1 MSAVGAPVV
10 GRGVDREIAGG
21 GEVDRRDRDGRGAGF
36 VQRDGQV
43 GAVGAVEQV
52 DAVEA
57 RSRRRAGRSGVRMAS
72 NCVARLARTVVS
84 EVCCAWVISAWA
96 DCTSL
101 VIEVMPLL
109 AAWIVLM
116 PFAIESSRLPRSLAR
131 FCRPCAVK
139 KLIGLSSA
147 VLTRLPVASLVW
159 VDVIRSEVF
168 CNCSRLARTPA
179 VRTISAHRDS
189 P

>member
-1 MSAVGAPVV
+1 MSAVLPQLLFELLMREA
-10 GRGVDREIAGG
+10 GR
-21 GEVDRRDRDGRGAGF
+21 GEVDGVDRDGRSAAF

-57 RSRRRAGRSGVRMAS
+57 GVAGELVDLGRGSAS
-72 NCVARLARTVVS
+72 NWAARPARTVVS
-84 EVCCAWVISAWA
+84 VVCCAWLTSACA

-116 PFAIESSRLPRSLAR
+116 PLDIESSRLPRSLAR
-131 FCRPCAVK
+131 LVRPCAVK
-139 KLIGLSSA
+139 KLIGLSRA
-147 VLTRLPVASLVW
+147 VVDPFAGGELGLGVA
-159 VDVIRSEVF
+159 
-168 CNCSRLARTPA
+168 
-179 VRTISAHRDS
+179 
-189 P
+189 